1 MTAETAPAM
10 ERRIRDSFEKQGMMT
25 HLGAQIESVAP
36 GRVVITLPHRAEVTQ
51 QNGYIHAGATSAIA
65 DSAGGYAT
73 LTLCP
78 PDSDVLTVEYKI
90 NLVAPA
96 IGERLEAVGEV
107 VKAGR
112 TLTVTTLDVH
122 AVRDGSRTLVATGQ
136 QTVMCLRPR
145 PDSTTT

>member
-1 MTAETAPAM
+1 MTSELDPAT
-10 ERRIRDSFEKQGMMT
+10 ERRVRDSFAKQRLMT
-25 HLGAQIESVAP
+25 HLGARIESVTP
-36 GRVVITLPHRAEVTQ
+36 GRVVIALPHRAEVTQ
-51 QNGYIHAGATSAIA
+51 QNGYIHAGATSAVA
-65 DSAGGYAT
+65 DTAGGYAT

-112 TLTVTTLDVH
+112 TLTVTALDVH
-122 AVRDGSRTLVATGQ
+122 AVRDGSRTLIATGQ

-145 PDSTTT
+145 ADGAV